1 MIAIAGK
8 SKIHNFQAW
17 IMDIAQLRQF
27 VLVADKLNLSHAAE
41 AMNLTQP
48 ALSKSMHRL
57 QRELGTSIYVRRG
70 RGIQLTEC
78 GEALV
83 RHAKL
88 IDSQLRDARAEV
100 SALAGGERGYVR
112 VGAGPA
118 WLSRYLPLAISR
130 ILRSRSAVRF
140 AVEAGFPDQLIKRLR
155 QGDLDVVLAGLPDN
169 PVDPDLQCI
178 RLSDDRVCVIAR
190 AGHPLARTRHRNL
203 ADYAKYSWILPGREV
218 PVRQRLEQA
227 FADHKIAPPLA
238 VVETDS
244 LSLILSTLRLT
255 DCLGFATSQALTHSE
270 ARGIVSVDHPALSFR
285 RDSGIIHR
293 RPGGISAAAGVLIDQ
308 LGKIALRYG
317 NV

>member
-1 MIAIAGK
+1 
-8 SKIHNFQAW
+8 
-17 IMDIAQLRQF
+17 MDIAQLRQF
-27 VLVADKLNLSHAAE
+27 VLVAERLNISHAAE

-88 IDSQLRDARAEV
+88 IEAQLREARAEV

-130 ILRSRSAVRF
+130 ILRSRSSVRF

-155 QGDLDVVLAGLPDN
+155 QGDLDLVLAGLPDS
-169 PVDPDLQCI
+169 PIDPDLQSI
-178 RLSDDRVCVIAR
+178 RLSDDRVSVIAR
-190 AGHPLARTRHRNL
+190 AGHKLARLRHRTL
-203 ADYAKYSWILPGREV
+203 ADYARYGWILPGRAV

-227 FADHKIAPPLA
+227 FAEHKIAAPAA

-244 LSLILSTLRLT
+244 LSFILSTLRLT

-270 ARGIVSVDHPALSFR
+270 ARGIVAVDHAQLSFR

-293 RPGGISAAAGVLIDQ
+293 RPGAISPAAGVLIEQ
-308 LGKIALRYG
+308 LSRIAQRYG
-317 NV
+317 HV